1 MLIKF
6 ACVKLAIIAS
16 RMPVHMLA
24 GTLDKRSAMLK
35 RVTPFHP
42 GTLVLSV
49 TLMLCSGLLH
59 AQNHEAQDDSKCQ
72 ATSNDNLAG
81 KNADMNGTYN
91 ACRLVNG
98 KIGYASRPNT
108 GNSDTPAFDKDN
120 SMPSLRKPQF
130 DNSDHQLSNPYGE
143 SNASASSGSGRR
155 LQSHDTP
162 TFGTRDFIAQQE
174 NENLFPEAGGYRG
187 SRPAA
192 RTAPEYAS
200 LVRSSAET
208 GLDSGFTESGAGG
221 GGASGGLDSGGSGA
235 IPNIPTIP
243 AVPEPAS
250 YAMVIAGL
258 ALIGLAA
265 RRKRVKK
272 TH

>member
-1 MLIKF
+1 MH
-6 ACVKLAIIAS
+6 APGDS
-16 RMPVHMLA
+16 
-24 GTLDKRSAMLK
+24 TKRSAMLK
-35 RVTPFHP
+35 RVTHFHP
-42 GTLVLSV
+42 PTLVLSM

-81 KNADMNGTYN
+81 KNADMDGTYN

-108 GNSDTPAFDKDN
+108 GNSETPAFDKDE
-120 SMPSLRKPQF
+120 STPSLRKPQF
-130 DNSDHQLSNPYGE
+130 DNSNHQLSNPYGE
-143 SNASASSGSGRR
+143 SNATSSSGSGRR

-162 TFGTRDFIAQQE
+162 RFGARDFIAQQE
-174 NENLFPEAGGYRG
+174 DENLLPEAGGYRG
-187 SRPAA
+187 GRPAA
-192 RTAPEYAS
+192 RTPPEYAS
-200 LVRSSAET
+200 LVRSTPEA
-208 GLDSGFTESGAGG
+208 GLDSGFSESGAGG
-221 GGASGGLDSGGSGA
+221 GGAGGGLDSGGSGA

-243 AVPEPAS
+243 AVPEPAN

-258 ALIGLAA
+258 ALMGLAA
-265 RRKRVKK
+265 RRKRAKK

>member
-1 MLIKF
+1 
-6 ACVKLAIIAS
+6 
-16 RMPVHMLA
+16 
-24 GTLDKRSAMLK
+24 MLK
-35 RVTPFHP
+35 CVTHLHP
-42 GTLVLSV
+42 RTLAFTV

-59 AQNHEAQDDSKCQ
+59 AQTHETQDDSKCQ

-81 KNADMNGTYN
+81 KNADMDGTYN

-108 GNSDTPAFDKDN
+108 GNSESPAFEKDN
-120 SMPSLRKPQF
+120 STPSLRKPQF
-130 DNSDHQLSNPYGE
+130 DNSNHQLSNPHGE
-143 SNASASSGSGRR
+143 SNATAGGDNGRR
-155 LQSHDTP
+155 LQSHNP
-162 TFGTRDFIAQQE
+162 QRFGTRDFIAQQE
-174 NENLFPEAGGYRG
+174 DENLLPEAGGYRG
-187 SRPAA
+187 GRAAA

-200 LVRSSAET
+200 LARSASEA
-208 GLDSGFTESGAGG
+208 GLDSSFSESGAGG

-258 ALIGLAA
+258 ALMGLVT
-265 RRKRVKK
+265 RRKRAKK
-272 TH
+272 TR